1 MTDFSK
7 EISDLAAKLEEDMAS
22 VNKHYQNVQVSLHGS
37 PTPESLLSEEP
48 SSNVAL
54 AYGEDEW
61 STEIRADGTN
71 TVVLI
76 KDEYGTTVAQGWS
89 RRRKGDTRNQELGT
103 AIAAARAFK
112 EAADVYAE
120 LAASL
125 LK

>member
-7 EISDLAAKLEEDMAS
+7 EISDLAAKLEQDMAR
-22 VNKHYQNVQVSLHGS
+22 VNEHYDRVQVALHGG
-37 PTPESLLSEEP
+37 PTPDSLLNDEP

-54 AYGEDEW
+54 SYGEDKW
-61 STEIRADGTN
+61 STEIRGDGTN

-76 KDEYGTTVAQGWS
+76 KDEFGVTVAQGWS

-103 AIAAARAFK
+103 AIAAARAFQ
-112 EAADVYAE
+112 EAAETYAE
-120 LAASL
+120 VAAGM

>member
-7 EISDLAAKLEEDMAS
+7 EISDLAAKLEEDMTR
-22 VNKHYQNVQVSLHGS
+22 VNERYSRVQVALHGG

-48 SSNVAL
+48 GSNVAL
-54 AYGEDEW
+54 AFGTDEW
-61 STEIRADGTN
+61 STEIRGDGTN

-103 AIAAARAFK
+103 AIAAARAFR

-120 LAASL
+120 LAAGM